1 MAELADAF
9 VALPG
14 GFGTLDELLEQ
25 LTWSQLGLHASPIGL
40 LDVEGYW
47 RPLIALARHAT
58 EEGFVRESDLA
69 AIAVADDP
77 TALLDRLEGMRGA
90 PRPRAK
96 WTNCPSRE
104 ERRARTSASSSS
116 TPRSRGGAAR
126 RTASA
131 PAGPREFGGLRADRR
146 HPLTLETDDDRVV
159 PGRRGSSRARRSGAA
174 RGRSRSRGSGR
185 APPRRRHL
193 RRAPAP
199 SRPWPRADVD
209 GQRLA
214 TARAGSRATP
224 NTSANASA
232 ATGRTSSTATGRPS
246 SRAIDVKA

>member
-1 MAELADAF
+1 MERVCVFCGASSGRVPAYAAAARSFGEAAALRGVGVVFGGGRVGLMGAVADAALAAGGEVIGVIPQSLVDRELAHEGVTRLEVVDSLHERKARMAELADAF

-69 AIAVADDP
+69 AIAVADDA

-96 WTNCPSRE
+96 WTELS
-104 ERRARTSASSSS
+104 
-116 TPRSRGGAAR
+116 
-126 RTASA
+126 
-131 PAGPREFGGLRADRR
+131 
-146 HPLTLETDDDRVV
+146 
-159 PGRRGSSRARRSGAA
+159 
-174 RGRSRSRGSGR
+174 
-185 APPRRRHL
+185 
-193 RRAPAP
+193 
-199 SRPWPRADVD
+199 
-209 GQRLA
+209 
-214 TARAGSRATP
+214 
-224 NTSANASA
+224 
-232 ATGRTSSTATGRPS
+232 
-246 SRAIDVKA
+246 